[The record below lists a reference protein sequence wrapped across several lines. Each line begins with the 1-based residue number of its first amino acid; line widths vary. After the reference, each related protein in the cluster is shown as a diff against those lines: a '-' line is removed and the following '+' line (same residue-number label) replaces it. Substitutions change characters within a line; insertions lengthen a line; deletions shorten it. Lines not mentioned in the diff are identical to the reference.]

1 MREYQT
7 QVIAG
12 AGRLNLHPPSEQL
25 RQLTMLVRLHAGLP
39 PLWWQRYR
47 RCKGC
52 GAPWKSSLGC
62 PLLAEEKITFWRTA
76 TAVEAMSACRR
87 ELLEPNDVTV
97 LQQKQFRDDLLDTA
111 ATANVDHLPETS
123 TQSVELGDDDTRPL
137 PVVNH
142 ATLA

>member
-1 MREYQT
+1 M
-7 QVIAG
+7 
-12 AGRLNLHPPSEQL
+12 
-25 RQLTMLVRLHAGLP
+25 
-39 PLWWQRYR
+39 
-47 RCKGC
+47 
-52 GAPWKSSLGC
+52 
-62 PLLAEEKITFWRTA
+62 
-76 TAVEAMSACRR
+76 EAMSACRR